1 MAKKI
6 KSNSSLLDELDKPLY
21 EGRWKDIEQTLKK
34 IKKKNVIPETFSH
47 FLLGVELIEIYLL
60 GPEVQSQGQ
69 STKAASVHPD
79 KVLSEAN
86 VMLKLCV
93 DQCQPGHDA
102 SLEQLAK
109 IKLGQLGWLCSD
121 YSISLAALM
130 ETQSTADIT
139 LLFTCK
145 VLLEGHLYTGLCY
158 EQLAKRGLTNKHSLP
173 CTDYFQAINAYEES
187 LRLALFLIHS
197 AKSNTVQQHPAT
209 FKAIETVLLRGTI
222 LALQMN
228 SPIRAI
234 NLLRRVLQSKDD
246 DILQMARMV
255 CTTSLSSLLLFH
267 FSPATYTSPSVSSH
281 SSAFSPSHLTEESI
295 LVSLLSKT
303 VTNSWDP
310 SQTSP
315 SHSTSTTF
323 DLLVLALSNAG
334 LPQQIVHVLEDAMKF
349 SCDLPYIWF
358 QFALALISNNRNEQA
373 LAVYREAISLS
384 PKDPLILCSAAKF
397 SLEKVGR
404 PDLGLKW
411 AQMASEV
418 VESHFLQPRAEFLMG
433 RSLSV
438 LAEQELSSQKR
449 GELHKRGLTHLMKAA
464 ELDQQNIEYAF
475 HNALQMAES
484 RDMVA
489 ALAEVKRAL
498 DLSSGHTSCLHLLS
512 LILSTHKRYG
522 EALSVCTFA
531 QQKQPENFSLLEC
544 KAKLEVISVNTHQAL
559 QTCKQALHLWQK
571 LFSTADI
578 IGLIGIVTQDR
589 QSLSDIPLNLYE
601 RSTAKNDDF
610 NLDIASDTGSS
621 HFSLN
626 AAQTTTN
633 QPNLLQ
639 ARIWCTIAEVFI
651 KADKIPDASLCI
663 REAQY
668 LSPYLSSVLITQGR
682 VLELEGH
689 SDQAIKQYFNA
700 LSLQPGYPVALTLA
714 GRLLHHMGR
723 AVEAEKY
730 LREATQVDQLNHEA
744 WYWLGEVFVAQG
756 ESELAAGCFKTSL
769 DFEASTPVQPFS
781 AVLSS
786 FISSS

>member
-21 EGRWKDIEQTLKK
+21 EGRWKDIEQTLKRM
-34 IKKKNVIPETFSH
+34 KKKNVIPVAFSH

-60 GPEVQSQGQ
+60 GPQEQSQGQ
-69 STKAASVHPD
+69 STEAASVHPN
-79 KVLSEAN
+79 KVLSEAK
-86 VMLKLCV
+86 VKLKLCV

-109 IKLGQLGWLCSD
+109 IKLGQLGWLCSE
-121 YSISLAALM
+121 YSVSLAALM
-130 ETQSTADIT
+130 ETQSTADIS

-145 VLLEGHLYTGLCY
+145 VLLEGHLYMGLCY
-158 EQLAKRGLTNKHSLP
+158 EQLAKRGVAGNRSQP
-173 CTDYFQAINAYEES
+173 ATDYFQAINAYEES
-187 LRLALFLIHS
+187 LRLALSLIHS
-197 AKSNTVQQHPAT
+197 AKSNSVQQHPAT
-209 FKAIETVLLRGTI
+209 FKAIETVLLRGTV

-246 DILQMARMV
+246 DVLQMARMV

-267 FSPATYTSPSVSSH
+267 FSPATYTSPSVSSY

-303 VTNSWDP
+303 VADSWDP
-310 SQTSP
+310 SRTNP

-334 LPQQIVHVLEDAMKF
+334 LSHQIMHVLEDAMKF
-349 SCDLPYIWF
+349 SCDLPHIWF
-358 QFALALISNNRNEQA
+358 QFALALVSNNRNEQA
-373 LAVYREAISLS
+373 LAVFREAISLS

-397 SLEKVGR
+397 SLNRVGQ
-404 PDLGLKW
+404 PGLSLKW

-418 VESHFLQPRAEFLMG
+418 VGSHFLRPRAEFIMG
-433 RSLSV
+433 RSLSA

-449 GELHKRGLTHLMKAA
+449 GELHKRGLTHLTKAA

-475 HNALQMAES
+475 HHALQKAES
-484 RDMVA
+484 RDILA
-489 ALAEVKRAL
+489 ALAEVRRAL
-498 DLSSGHTSCLHLLS
+498 SLSSGHTSCLHLLS
-512 LILSTHKRYG
+512 LILSTQKRYS
-522 EALSVCTFA
+522 EALTVCTFA
-531 QQKQPENFSLLEC
+531 LQKHPENFGLLEC
-544 KAKLEVISVNTHQAL
+544 KAKLEVIAVNTHQAL
-559 QTCKQALHLWQK
+559 QTCKHALQLWQK
-571 LFSTADI
+571 LFSAADI
-578 IGLIGIVTQDR
+578 TGLIGFVTQDR
-589 QSLSDIPLNLYE
+589 QSLSDIPLSLYE
-601 RSTAKNDDF
+601 RSAVKNEDF
-610 NLDIASDTGSS
+610 TLDIGSDTGSS
-621 HFSLN
+621 HFSLS
-626 AAQTTTN
+626 AAQIATN

-651 KADKIPDASLCI
+651 KADKIPDASLCV

-668 LSPYLSSVLITQGR
+668 LSPYLSSVLITHGR

-689 SDQAIKQYFNA
+689 SDRAIKQYFNA

-723 AVEAEKY
+723 GVEAEKY
-730 LREATQVDQLNHEA
+730 LREATQVDQLSHEA

-756 ESELAAGCFKTSL
+756 ESELAADCFKTSL
-769 DFEASTPVQPFS
+769 DLEATTPVQPFS
-781 AVLSS
+781 AVLSN
-786 FISSS
+786 FMPSS